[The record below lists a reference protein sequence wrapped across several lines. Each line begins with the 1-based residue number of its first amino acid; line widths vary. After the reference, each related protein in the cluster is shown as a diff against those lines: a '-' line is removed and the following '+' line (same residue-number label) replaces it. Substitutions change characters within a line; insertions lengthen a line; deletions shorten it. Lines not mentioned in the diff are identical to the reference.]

1 MPIEQNAQ
9 QDVANNET
17 MKNDPNWTSQ
27 EKQKY
32 QAAYNAAKKKQDDQ
46 KKSD

>member
-27 EKQKY
+27 EREKY
-32 QAAYNAAKKKQDDQ
+32 QAAHNAAKKKQDEQ
-46 KKSD
+46 KK